1 MLFICIIYIYVTRHY
16 IIYNVWIH
24 GYKIAIPL
32 GAAVPTNSQVLEVLE
47 VGRVDTATGLSRLQC
62 RAIIDQ
68 KDDTAAIHGDLVAFT
83 QPTIIRQREWG
94 KKWDTTRSCCYDC
107 SVLFHRVYSISF
119 RVYV

>member
-1 MLFICIIYIYVTRHY
+1 MYIYIHVTRHY
-16 IIYNVWIH
+16 IIYHVWIH
-24 GYKIAIPL
+24 GYKIAIAL

-68 KDDTAAIHGDLVAFT
+68 KDDTAAAIHGGV
-83 QPTIIRQREWG
+83 EWG
-94 KKWDTTRSCCYDC
+94 KKWDTTISCCSYDC